1 MATPRKPCLFQA
13 VVAVGRRCF
22 YCGARA
28 EHADHIIAN
37 NLGKGGPD
45 TAENLVPACATCNC
59 TKGTK
64 SLSPDL
70 LAAAKQYAFIQA
82 PLVNQV
88 ADSLY
93 FTNNIQAF
101 PGLSF
106 ST

>member
-1 MATPRKPCLFQA
+1 MPTPKRQCLFQA

-28 EHADHIIAN
+28 GHADHIEPHN
-37 NLGKGGPD
+37 HGRGGPD
-45 TAENLVPACATCNC
+45 KAENLVPACATCNC
-59 TKGTK
+59 KK
-64 SLSPDL
+64 NDRALSPDL

-82 PLVNQV
+82 PLVNEL
-88 ADSLY
+88 ADNLY

-106 ST
+106 SN